1 MPSCT
6 VAEQVS
12 VRGCP
17 ATTGLMEWTMPTV
30 GGKGAVEELNG
41 LRVVCESEKVSN
53 YSNLHN
59 TVTETV
65 SSPSSLAVTKV
76 CTLAGGLARALQV
89 KLVLS
94 NVLRGDNM
102 RLLVNGCWE
111 PERGEMV
118 TLSSLLDKG
127 AEPFSQVMS
136 MSVTDMVVSVAEFM
150 EMVQVRVRGVVLPA
164 YRGPGG
170 TVILMLG
177 VETGER
183 KKFNIK
189 CVKRKFF

>member
-1 MPSCT
+1 MPKRYK
-6 VAEQVS
+6 A
-12 VRGCP
+12 
-17 ATTGLMEWTMPTV
+17 
-30 GGKGAVEELNG
+30 
-41 LRVVCESEKVSN
+41 RVF
-53 YSNLHN
+53 NLH
-59 TVTETV
+59 TMGTDMVL
-65 SSPSSLAVTKV
+65 SPCSLAVTKV
-76 CTLAGGLARALQV
+76 CTLAGGLARALQL

-111 PERGEMV
+111 LERGEMI

-170 TVILMLG
+170 TVILMFG

-183 KKFNIK
+183 ETYQFCEINN
-189 CVKRKFF
+189 

>member
-1 MPSCT
+1 
-6 VAEQVS
+6 
-12 VRGCP
+12 
-17 ATTGLMEWTMPTV
+17 
-30 GGKGAVEELNG
+30 
-41 LRVVCESEKVSN
+41 
-53 YSNLHN
+53 
-59 TVTETV
+59 
-65 SSPSSLAVTKV
+65 
-76 CTLAGGLARALQV
+76 
-89 KLVLS
+89 
-94 NVLRGDNM
+94 M

-170 TVILMLG
+170 TVILMSG

-183 KKFNIK
+183 KAYQFCVFNKNYYSIK
-189 CVKRKFF
+189 IIIIYKE

>member
-1 MPSCT
+1 M
-6 VAEQVS
+6 VS
-12 VRGCP
+12 
-17 ATTGLMEWTMPTV
+17 
-30 GGKGAVEELNG
+30 GGQKKGFQLN
-41 LRVVCESEKVSN
+41 
-53 YSNLHN
+53 NLQI
-59 TVTETV
+59 TLIETV
-65 SSPSSLAVTKV
+65 PSPSSLTVTNT

-94 NVLRGDNM
+94 NVLKGDKV
-102 RLLVNGCWE
+102 RLLVNGCQE
-111 PERGEMV
+111 PERGEIV

-127 AEPFSQVMS
+127 AEPFSQMMS

-170 TVILMLG
+170 TVILMSG

-183 KKFNIK
+183 GTYQL
-189 CVKRKFF
+189 